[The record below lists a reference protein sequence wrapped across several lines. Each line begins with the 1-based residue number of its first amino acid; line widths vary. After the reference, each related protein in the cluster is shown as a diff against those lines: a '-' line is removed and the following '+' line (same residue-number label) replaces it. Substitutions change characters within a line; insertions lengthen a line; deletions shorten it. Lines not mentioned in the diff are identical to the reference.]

1 MKKESSGAGA
11 THENQELRSLSR
23 SHIHE
28 KKSSGAGAV
37 LLLRQF
43 RSPGF
48 ICAMRSD
55 DWWKQKCDANMSVRR
70 RRKRA
75 FVLPVGIKNQNF

>member
-55 DWWKQKCDANMSVRR
+55 D
-70 RRKRA
+70 
-75 FVLPVGIKNQNF
+75 